1 MWRTNL
7 AALGFTFSGTLMLFL
22 VCRSYTEQAYSSMGL
37 TRVLYAVSFTSV
49 ALFHKFL
56 LRKPRVLF
64 ALQQVFLTY
73 SSQFRSWW
81 MVTRMYLA
89 KMAVAKVLL

>member
-1 MWRTNL
+1 M
-7 AALGFTFSGTLMLFL
+7 SMLFL
-22 VCRSYTEQAYSSMGL
+22 VCGSYSKQAYFSMGL
-37 TRVLYAVSFTSV
+37 TRVLYVVPFSLV
-49 ALFHKFL
+49 AHTRKFL
-56 LRKPRVLF
+56 FRKPRVLF
-64 ALQQVFLTY
+64 ALQQVLLTY